1 MLKSA
6 FLLIFLTP
14 LTALAQPTW
23 QSSPPPAPEPVE
35 VFRSTIMANLPTA
48 TMLYKGDW
56 HYEISHRFDGS
67 LSGGYDSLF
76 GLDYRANIRMAF
88 GYGISDQF
96 MITLGRSNEM
106 DNHDLQIKHR
116 IWNAS
121 NTWFSNALAVQFGL
135 AWNTD
140 SNIAQKLNQVGVSR
154 NRMDSDNFQ
163 YYAQLIYNARLLDNR
178 LAIGLV
184 PSYLYNSL
192 IYSDVYNVSKRQTF
206 TMGTYYQLYLNDMW
220 GIWLEYSPTLS
231 GYQGFLNPSNLRNVG
246 NQRSHD
252 SLSSGVSI
260 ETGGHVFYFFATN
273 NTRLNSTQYLVG
285 SPYTADPSNW
295 RLGFAITRY
304 L

>member
-1 MLKSA
+1 
-6 FLLIFLTP
+6 
-14 LTALAQPTW
+14 
-23 QSSPPPAPEPVE
+23 
-35 VFRSTIMANLPTA
+35 
-48 TMLYKGDW
+48 MLYKGDW
-56 HYEISHRFDGS
+56 HYEISHRFDS
-67 LSGGYDSLF
+67 PLSGGYDSLF

-106 DNHDLQIKHR
+106 DNHDLQIKHG

-121 NTWFSNALAVQFGL
+121 NTWFSNALAVQFGF

-140 SNIAQKLNQVGVSR
+140 SKIAQKLNQVGVNR

-184 PSYLYNSL
+184 PSYVYNSL
-192 IYSDVYNVSKRQTF
+192 IYSDVYNVNKRQTF

-252 SLSSGVSI
+252 SLSSGISI

-273 NTRLNSTQYLVG
+273 NTLLNSAQYLVG
-285 SPYTADPSNW
+285 APYTADPSNW